1 MNPTFTI
8 DRARRTLAVRT
19 TVGILLALA
28 GAMLIALTLSATA
41 QAGSRDANRDGL
53 PDRWERKHKLSLK
66 VNQARKDQ
74 DRDGVANVCELQAR
88 TNPRRKDSDRDGR
101 RDGAEDHDR
110 DGVSNGAESRGRS
123 HCGNRD
129 SDDDGTRDDDE
140 GAGKI
145 VSFENG
151 VLTIETF
158 GGETIS
164 GTVDA
169 STKIEC
175 GCDDNDDDDRAPAPA
190 PAPTTTATTSH
201 DGPGDDGPGD
211 DRDDDGPG
219 DDDADD
225 DDGPHRENGSSKSD
239 DSSDDDHCG
248 VEALV
253 AGATVH
259 EATLIDGLFVKI
271 ELAG

>member
-1 MNPTFTI
+1 MF
-8 DRARRTLAVRT
+8 
-19 TVGILLALA
+19 GILLALA
-28 GAMLIALTLSATA
+28 GAILVALTLSAPA

-66 VNQARKDQ
+66 VNQSRKDQ

-101 RDGAEDHDR
+101 RDGAEDRDR
-110 DGVSNGAESRGRS
+110 DGVSNGEESRGRS
-123 HCGNRD
+123 HCGDRD
-129 SDDDGTRDDDE
+129 SDDDGTSDDDE

-169 STKIEC
+169 TTKIEC
-175 GCDDNDDDDRAPAPA
+175 GCDDNDDGDETPAPA
-190 PAPTTTATTSH
+190 PATTASTSH

-225 DDGPHRENGSSKSD
+225 DEDGPHHESGSSFKR
-239 DSSDDDHCG
+239 
-248 VEALV
+248 
-253 AGATVH
+253 
-259 EATLIDGLFVKI
+259 
-271 ELAG
+271 